1 ALHDSLERFPEPA
14 CHPGTRTDI
23 LDQLSSWSTD
33 TNPESTILWLH
44 GSAGMGKS
52 AIAQMFAGNCQQEG
66 RLGAS
71 FFFRRGHPKRGTWNG
86 LVTTI
91 AYQLAKSVPEFLL
104 PLQQAMEADKLI
116 VGRAIPV
123 QFRRLIV
130 EPFRQAPVPQIIPV
144 IVLDGL
150 DECTDHTVQQ
160 QILRLFIG
168 AIRDQQLPIR
178 LSVISRPEPHL
189 REVLETNEVLTIC
202 RPLELSA
209 DLSAIRTYL
218 QAEFSRIHS
227 DYRAR
232 GIDLG
237 TVWPT
242 PDALDQLVWK
252 SSGIFIYA
260 TTIIR
265 FLGDEYRH
273 PADQLTSILN
283 LDPLSTAPLDDLYTQ
298 ILSVIPQE
306 CHQLR
311 IL

>member
-1 ALHDSLERFPEPA
+1 IDLLYRSVITEALHDSLERFPEPA

-23 LDQLSSWSTD
+23 LDQLSTWSTD
-33 TNPESTILWLH
+33 SNPDSTILWLH

-52 AIAQMFAGNCQQEG
+52 AIAQMFCGYCQQEG

-71 FFFRRGHPKRGTWNG
+71 FFFRRGHPKRGKWNG

-91 AYQLAKSVPEFLL
+91 AYQLAKSVPELLL

-123 QFRRLIV
+123 QFRRLVV

-150 DECTDHTVQQ
+150 DECAEHTVQQ
-160 QILRLFIG
+160 QILRLFIVV
-168 AIRDQQLPIR
+168 IRAQQLPIR
-178 LSVISRPEPHL
+178 LLIISRPEPHL

-209 DLSAIRTYL
+209 DRSAIRTYL

-227 DYRAR
+227 DYRTR

-237 TVWPT
+237 AVWPT

-265 FLGDEYRH
+265 FISDEYSH
-273 PADQLTSILN
+273 PEDRLTSVLR
-283 LDPLSTAPLDDLYTQ
+283 LDPQSTAPLDDLYTQ
-298 ILSVIPQE
+298 IL
-306 CHQLR
+306 
-311 IL
+311 